1 VRILL
6 LRRAEAIRQAG
17 KEGARPMMKR
27 RETMNL
33 VFLPATA
40 PDDRIY
46 SLKHHWNAGWIEEGV
61 ERLLETK

>member
-1 VRILL
+1 
-6 LRRAEAIRQAG
+6 
-17 KEGARPMMKR
+17 MMKR

-33 VFLPATA
+33 VFLPVTA

-46 SLKHHWNAGWIEEGV
+46 GLKHHWNAGWIEEGV